1 MICVIIYKELKHT
14 HLIKNMKINKILAR
28 HLKPKSQVLE
38 LRTCID
44 IYLDKKYMLYK
55 LMTGYLARLTINVI
69 VHTCVN
75 HFHQQTVFLTV
86 FHS

>member
-38 LRTCID
+38 VRTYLYRHL
-44 IYLDKKYMLYK
+44 YLDKKYMLYK
-55 LMTGYLARLTINVI
+55 LMTGFFKLD
-69 VHTCVN
+69 
-75 HFHQQTVFLTV
+75 
-86 FHS
+86 

>member
-44 IYLDKKYMLYK
+44 IYLDIQ
-55 LMTGYLARLTINVI
+55 ADDWI
-69 VHTCVN
+69 
-75 HFHQQTVFLTV
+75 F
-86 FHS
+86 S